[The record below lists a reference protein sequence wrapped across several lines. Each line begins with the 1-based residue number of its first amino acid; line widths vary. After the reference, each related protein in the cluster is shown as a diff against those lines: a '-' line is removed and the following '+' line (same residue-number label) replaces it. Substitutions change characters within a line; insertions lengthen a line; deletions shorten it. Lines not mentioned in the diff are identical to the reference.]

1 MPVSF
6 LSTAQRE
13 NFGRYS
19 APPTADELT
28 RYFHLND
35 DDLAQILICRGE
47 HNRLGFALQLT
58 TVRFLGT
65 FLNDPVDV
73 PDLVLRTLVHQLKI
87 IDPGDL
93 ELYRA
98 GKQRFEHIIRIRTY
112 YGYSDITEPRVG
124 FRLSRW
130 L

>member
-47 HNRLGFALQLT
+47 HNRLGFALGNSQKIPPQIFT
-58 TVRFLGT
+58 GI
-65 FLNDPVDV
+65 P
-73 PDLVLRTLVHQLKI
+73 LKI
-87 IDPGDL
+87 DVFFTGIILHNGTPEHD
-93 ELYRA
+93 
-98 GKQRFEHIIRIRTY
+98 RFIRTTY
-112 YGYSDITEPRVG
+112 CYS
-124 FRLSRW
+124 
-130 L
+130 